1 MIESQKNFKEKWN
14 LKVIDDVTIARL
26 LSEIEGV
33 YYILD
38 SIDEKDAEII
48 DSLRKK
54 YYKIYFQMKR
64 SC

>member
-1 MIESQKNFKEKWN
+1 MIDSQKNFKEKWN
-14 LKVIDDVTIARL
+14 LKVINDVTIARL

-38 SIDEKDAEII
+38 SIDGKDAEII

>member
-1 MIESQKNFKEKWN
+1 MIDSQKNFKEKWN
-14 LKVIDDVTIARL
+14 LKVINDVTIARL

-38 SIDEKDAEII
+38 SIDERDAEII
-48 DSLRKK
+48 DNLRKK

-64 SC
+64 SY

>member
-1 MIESQKNFKEKWN
+1 MIDSQKNFKEKWN
-14 LKVIDDVTIARL
+14 LKVINDITIARL

-64 SC
+64 SY